1 LYALVAREWLN
12 GHLPYTTVW
21 ETKPPLF
28 FAILAASMLAFGKSM
43 LALRIA
49 SDAAIACTAFALYE
63 VGRSVHRGGHR
74 IGLTAAML
82 YAALTIS
89 DSGSSAVA
97 EIFYAPFVAIPL
109 ALILR
114 DRIPSRAPARG
125 LSLIGLGA
133 LLGCAVLIKESALLE
148 VAYVAG
154 VLLWACEAAYVAP
167 LMLGIVLAIA
177 ASTVPYFVTGN
188 FPLYWDANV
197 GAVARRAFVAV
208 PDVAP
213 WTDVVRAQCLAF
225 FPATLL
231 IFGTAWAW
239 KREESDADDR
249 ILIAAMSGWAV
260 VSLLTVVAIREYL
273 GNHFIGAMA
282 PACVLSA
289 LVTVRLAARLRR
301 PAFVPAVIALALV
314 SHAAYQFVLAAPV
327 AYGRIRTGDPAFG
340 DPTAQL
346 GVYLASQAA
355 AGRAPHV
362 ATDPGL
368 HVGGDRPLLYV
379 ADDRTVLYVL
389 TGAAPPTRY
398 PYPAHLLDRYQELVA
413 GVDGPREIAR
423 IVQLHP
429 TFIVRDLA
437 NRRYE
442 DPPGRDLL
450 DQALQSGYRSVYALG
465 TRTVYRFSGPGLP

>member
-1 LYALVAREWLN
+1 LFQTVAGADEGLYALVAREWLS

-28 FAILAASMLAFGKSM
+28 FAILAMAMLAFGKSM

-49 SDAAIACTAFALYE
+49 SDAAIACTACALYE
-63 VGRSVHRGGHR
+63 IGRSVHRGGHR
-74 IGLTAAML
+74 IGVTAGLL

-114 DRIPSRAPARG
+114 GRIPARAPGRG
-125 LSLIGLGA
+125 MALIGLGA
-133 LLGCAVLIKESALLE
+133 LLGCAMLIKESALLE
-148 VAYVAG
+148 VVYVAG
-154 VLLWACEAAYVAP
+154 VLAWACEAAYVAP
-167 LMLGIVLAIA
+167 LVLGILLALA

-188 FPLYWDANV
+188 FPLYWDANA

-213 WTDVVRAQCLAF
+213 WTDVLRAQCLAF

-231 IFGTAWAW
+231 VFGTGWAW
-239 KREESDADDR
+239 NREESDADDR
-249 ILIAAMSGWAV
+249 ILIAAMSGWAI

-282 PACVLSA
+282 PACMLSA
-289 LVTVRLAARLRR
+289 LVTVRLAARLRS
-301 PAFVPAVIALALV
+301 PALVPAIIALALV
-314 SHAAYQFVLAAPV
+314 AHAAYQFVLAAPV

-340 DPTAQL
+340 DPTAQF
-346 GVYLASQAA
+346 GAYLASHAA
-355 AGRAPHV
+355 AERGV
-362 ATDPGL
+362 
-368 HVGGDRPLLYV
+368 YV
-379 ADDRTVLYVL
+379 ADDRTVLYLL
-389 TGAAPPTRY
+389 TGAASPTRY
-398 PYPAHLLDRYQELVA
+398 AYPPHLLDRYQEGVA

-450 DQALQSGYRSVYALG
+450 DRTLQAGYRTVYAQG
-465 TRTVYRFSGPGLP
+465 TRTVYRLAAPGPP